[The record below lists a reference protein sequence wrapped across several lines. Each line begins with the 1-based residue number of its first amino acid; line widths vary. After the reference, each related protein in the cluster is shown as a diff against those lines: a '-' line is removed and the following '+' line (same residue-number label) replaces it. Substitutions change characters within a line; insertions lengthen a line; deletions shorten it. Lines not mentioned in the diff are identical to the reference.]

1 MENTPENCY
10 LWEEQGL
17 RLSEAKA
24 VIKDN
29 AHEAGWIKEETQKHG
44 RLFYTSFHNLH
55 ETLERYRGQKEYSN
69 STFPLV

>member
-1 MENTPENCY
+1 MKESSDIENTQENCS

-29 AHEAGWIKEETQKHG
+29 AHETG
-44 RLFYTSFHNLH
+44 
-55 ETLERYRGQKEYSN
+55 
-69 STFPLV
+69 